1 MKAAPFSYHC
11 PSSIDEL
18 CALVAK
24 LENAK
29 LLAGGQSLVPMLN
42 MRYVMPDHVVDLNEI
57 SELAGIDDAGERIR
71 IGAMTRQKTLMG
83 SAPLAEHFPLLA
95 EALAL
100 VGHFQTR
107 NRGTI
112 GGSLCHL
119 DPSAELPCV
128 AAAVDATM
136 VVRGPAGERRVAMAD
151 WSLAYMTPDLGP
163 DDILIAVEFPKAA
176 ALDGQAY
183 LEFARRHGDFAIV
196 GVAALV
202 SLEDGK
208 IGRASLAVA
217 GAGAK
222 PLRLQDIEAAL
233 AGEAPTPETLA
244 AAAADAAGIEA
255 VDDAYVSAAYRR
267 RLTRVLV
274 ERALHK
280 AVDRARRTS

>member
-11 PSSIDEL
+11 PSSVDEL

-57 SELAGIDDAGERIR
+57 PELAGIDDAGDRIR

-83 SAPLAEHFPLLA
+83 SAPVARHFPLVA

-119 DPSAELPCV
+119 DPSAELPCI

-151 WSLAYMTPDLGP
+151 WPLAYMTPNLGP
-163 DDILIAVEFPKAA
+163 DEVLAAVEFPKSA
-176 ALDGQAY
+176 ALGGQAY
-183 LEFARRHGDFAIV
+183 VEFARRHGDFAII

-202 SLEDGK
+202 SLDGAR
-208 IGRASLAVA
+208 IARASLAVA
-217 GAGAK
+217 GAGPR
-222 PLRLQDIEAAL
+222 PLRLTETEATL
-233 AGEAPTPETLA
+233 AGESPTPETFA
-244 AAAADAAGIEA
+244 AAAADTAGIETI
-255 VDDAYVSAAYRR
+255 DDAYVSAAYRR
-267 RLTRVLV
+267 RLMRVLV
-274 ERALHK
+274 ERALQK
-280 AVDRARRTS
+280 AVDRARRTG